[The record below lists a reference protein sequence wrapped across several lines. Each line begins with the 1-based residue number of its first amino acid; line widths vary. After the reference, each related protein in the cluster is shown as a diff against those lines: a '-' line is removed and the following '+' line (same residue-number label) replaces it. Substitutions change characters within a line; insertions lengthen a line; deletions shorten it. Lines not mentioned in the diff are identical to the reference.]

1 MPRRS
6 PLKIQTLLTA
16 ALALSPALL
25 HAQPAAPA
33 SAPAAGDTHQI
44 RVSTGVVPPRLI
56 HTTEVASEMDWEWAQ
71 AGNQRTAEVSL
82 VVDATGK
89 PTQVH
94 ILKSA
99 GYDLDQ
105 NVLEAVDQYR
115 FTPATVSSQPAPM
128 RVDLTLNIDKPAY
141 W

>member
-1 MPRRS
+1 M
-6 PLKIQTLLTA
+6 KIQTLLTA
-16 ALALSPALL
+16 TLALSPALL

-33 SAPAAGDTHQI
+33 SAPSSTGTTHPI
-44 RVSTGVVPPRLI
+44 RVSTGVVPPHLI
-56 HTTEVASEMDWEWAQ
+56 HKTDVASTMDWEWAE

-89 PTQVH
+89 PTHVQ
-94 ILKSA
+94 ITKSA

-115 FTPATVSSQPAPM
+115 FTPATVSNQPASM
-128 RVDLTLNIDKPAY
+128 DVDLTLNIDKPAY